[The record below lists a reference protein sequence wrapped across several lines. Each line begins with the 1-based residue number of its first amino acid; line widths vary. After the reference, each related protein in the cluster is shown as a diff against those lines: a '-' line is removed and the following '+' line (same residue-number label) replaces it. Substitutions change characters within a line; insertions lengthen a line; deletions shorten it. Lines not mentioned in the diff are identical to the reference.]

1 MCCRVTWAVLRCDVT
16 HFCVRH
22 LAGYMYDRHVLVCVG
37 AVTDMPGYVKPA
49 PLAASLRT
57 AGKPPGANLSGKDRE
72 A

>member
-1 MCCRVTWAVLRCDVT
+1 
-16 HFCVRH
+16 
-22 LAGYMYDRHVLVCVG
+22 MYDRHVLVCVG